1 MKVSFGKTIITPQN
15 DGHGVPMAGYTRPF
29 FAQGKLDDIFAR
41 GMLIEENTKESDPK
55 RLLVISLD
63 LLKVPLA
70 ISEYIKIKI
79 QEQTNFGDNS
89 EQILIHATHTHS
101 APDLT
106 GEFYWP
112 GSSLNVFRGIMFGA
126 NRNDRYI
133 VFFTHRIITMVRQ
146 LILDLTPSKI
156 AQATHLIEENIVIN
170 RRNPLRKSKI
180 PLWLLVFKRID
191 NDQIFGILGN
201 YGMHPTSLS
210 NRNDKLSADYPG
222 RFCYHIESET
232 ENKIRAIFITGAA
245 GDLNPITT
253 CGTDFETLE
262 NDPKARKTVYDQLG
276 TYTHTKKL
284 GYFLG
289 NTALHVA
296 RAVNKD
302 DYFDIIRIRGF
313 TKAISITIE
322 DKQPYV
328 YKWGTWLTN
337 KLVFYLKRLFL
348 FPMALKHASGQGPNF
363 PAMYLTYDS
372 KKKKVKDRMKVN
384 TLLQLLHLRLYKS
397 INPSDVLKIN
407 LIGVPGEV
415 FEDLAEKLIHIQPEM
430 TSNNHIFQNSNDW
443 VAYLFELKDYIGQG
457 GYEPIASA
465 SPHCGQE
472 ILKKFKMFFN
482 EIQVEI
488 EKISFDI

>member
-1 MKVSFGKTIITPQN
+1 MKASFGKTIITPPN
-15 DGHGVPMAGYTRPF
+15 NGHGVPMAGYTRPF
-29 FAQGKLDDIFAR
+29 FAQGKLDDLFAR
-41 GMLIEENTKESDPK
+41 GILIEENTKESGRK

-70 ISEYIKIKI
+70 ISEYIKKKI
-79 QEQTNFGDNS
+79 QEQSNFGDNP
-89 EQILIHATHTHS
+89 EHILIHATHTHS

-133 VFFTHRIITMVRQ
+133 VYFTHQIITMVRQ
-146 LILDLTPSKI
+146 LILDLIPSKI

-191 NDQIFGILGN
+191 DDQIFGILGN

-222 RFCYHIESET
+222 RFCYHIESESK
-232 ENKIRAIFITGAA
+232 NSIHAVFITGAA

-253 CGTDFETLE
+253 CGIDFETLE
-262 NDPKARKTVYDQLG
+262 NDPEARKTVYDQLG
-276 TYTHTKKL
+276 TYKHTKKL
-284 GYFLG
+284 GFFLG
-289 NTALHVA
+289 TKALQVA
-296 RAVNKD
+296 RTVGEEY
-302 DYFDIIRIRGF
+302 YFDEIRVHGF
-313 TKAISITIE
+313 TKRISIPIE
-322 DKQPYV
+322 DKQPYI
-328 YKWGTWLTN
+328 YNWGTWLTN
-337 KLVFYLKRLFL
+337 KMVFYLKRLFL
-348 FPMALKHASGQGPNF
+348 FPMALKHASGHAPNF

-372 KKKKVKDRMKVN
+372 KKKKFNDRMKVN
-384 TLLQLLHLRLYKS
+384 TLLQLLHLKLYKS
-397 INPSDVLKIN
+397 INSSDVIKIN

-415 FEDLAEKLIHIQPEM
+415 FEDLAEKLTHILSEM
-430 TSNNHIFQNSNDW
+430 ASNNHIFQNSNDW
-443 VAYLFELKDYIGQG
+443 VAYLFELKDYIEQG

-465 SPHCGQE
+465 SPQCGQE
-472 ILKKFKMFFN
+472 ILKKFKILFN
-482 EIQVEI
+482 EVQSEF
-488 EKISFDI
+488 E